1 MEKDAIEFT
10 IVKEYIRPF
19 LTSPY
24 GLHALTALVPFDS
37 WEEAQKRWRL
47 LKEMM
52 CLIQQEAP
60 LHFEHI
66 PDILPLLE
74 IASKKGIIL
83 EGQDLIMLS
92 SVLKNIASLGHDLS
106 LTQKDPAALV
116 KDITP
121 FASLTEEID
130 LSLEDTGEISDN
142 ANPILKDLRLRF
154 RATRASV
161 LERLETM
168 LKKLKPHSIVM
179 EDIIT
184 TRNGRFVIP
193 LSHDYGSY
201 LKGITHDYS
210 RTRHT
215 VYVEP
220 LEVIEHN
227 NNLSQLKVLIR
238 DEELKV
244 LKHLTSLIWGSIEQ
258 IHTNLNTYGRLDL
271 IHACALWALETN
283 STIPNLIS
291 KGISLKK
298 ARHPI
303 LSACLGPKGVV
314 PVDISVPGDK
324 NCLVIS
330 GPNAGG
336 KTVALKTLGLLI
348 TMAKSG
354 LAIPAHSSSQI
365 PPIGRIWV
373 EMDNNQDIRRDL
385 SSFSAHALALKHIY
399 EHVSPGDLILLD
411 EPGASTDPDQGGA
424 IAVACIDA
432 FRKKG
437 AYVITASHLGLVKM
451 YGISHK
457 GVITATTTFDDE
469 NIKPLYKLEYG
480 TIGRSK
486 AFEIMESI
494 DFPKGLID
502 EAKSIASGKTGT
514 ALAKALADISHT
526 SLMRKQASHEVEKSK
541 ELREKAEKTL
551 LEIERL
557 KLQSALKYKRLLD
570 EIDRLPKVLQTKA
583 DRDDLKGI
591 TASPEALELE
601 AILKEEI
608 EPLAKRALNLET
620 GAEVR
625 MIGTDTKG
633 IISSI
638 SGNTAEL
645 ICGSKKITI
654 GIDQIEA
661 LSEDTLK
668 TSSAN
673 IYQNNTCNIP
683 KSMVLPVVV
692 VGLHVDEALSVVEK
706 AIDDAII
713 SGQDKLEIIHG
724 SGTGRLKN
732 AIRDYLKDLSYVR
745 ELKDATIT
753 EGGGNKTIVSL

>member
-1 MEKDAIEFT
+1 MKKDAIEFT

-19 LTSPY
+19 LTSPC
-24 GLHALTALVPFDS
+24 GLYALDVLGPFDS
-37 WEEAQKRWRL
+37 WEETQRRWRL

-66 PDILPLLE
+66 PDIVPLLK
-74 IASKKGIIL
+74 IASKKGTVL

-92 SVLKNIASLGHDLS
+92 SALKNIASLGHDLS
-106 LTQKDPAALV
+106 LTQKELATLV

-121 FASLTEEID
+121 FTSLTKEID
-130 LSLEDTGEISDN
+130 SSLEETGEISDN
-142 ANPILKDLRLRF
+142 ANPVLKDLRLRF
-154 RATRASV
+154 RSTRASI
-161 LERLETM
+161 LERLETI
-168 LKKLKPHSIVM
+168 LKGLKPHSIVM

-184 TRNGRFVIP
+184 TRNDRFVIP

-201 LKGITHDYS
+201 IKGITHDYS

-220 LEVIEHN
+220 LEVIERN
-227 NNLSQLKVLIR
+227 NSLSQLKVLIR

-314 PVDISVPGDK
+314 PVDISVPPDK
-324 NCLVIS
+324 DCLVIS

-385 SSFSAHALALKHIY
+385 SSFSAHAIALKHIY
-399 EHVSPGDLILLD
+399 EHVSPGDLVLLD

-437 AYVITASHLGLVKM
+437 AYVIATSHLGLVKM
-451 YGISHK
+451 HGISHK
-457 GVITATTTFDDE
+457 GAITATTTFDDK

-480 TIGRSK
+480 TIGQSK

-502 EAKSIASGKTGT
+502 EAKSIASGKTDT

-526 SLMRKQASHEVEKSK
+526 SLMRKQASYEVEKSK
-541 ELREKAEKTL
+541 ELRKKAEETL

-557 KLQSALKYKRLLD
+557 KLQSALKYKRFWD
-570 EIDRLPKVLQTKA
+570 EIGRLPKGLQTKD

-591 TASPEALELE
+591 IASPEALELE
-601 AILKEEI
+601 DVLKEI
-608 EPLAKRALNLET
+608 EPLAKRVLNLKT

-625 MIGTDTKG
+625 VTGTDTKG

-638 SGNTAEL
+638 SGNMAEL
-645 ICGSKKITI
+645 ICGNKKIKI
-654 GIDQIEA
+654 GIDQIEV
-661 LSEDTLK
+661 LSGDTLK

-673 IYQNNTCNIP
+673 TYQNNTCNIP

-692 VGLHVDEALSVVEK
+692 VGLHVDEALSVIEK
-706 AIDDAII
+706 AIDNAII

-745 ELKDATIT
+745 GLKDATIT